1 VGHSIAGEELSSIG
15 SRRPERV
22 AGLIYLD
29 AGYSYAYYAASVGN
43 LIIDLRELEEKL
55 QQLHPAE
62 GLPDPQLAHDLLLQY
77 MPQVETDLRFDLQ
90 LVPDPPRPSPTPEDL
105 ASFSAFR
112 LWVKRTRG
120 INMPESEIRQAFQ
133 SGPDGG
139 VGELR
144 VRSTVNSLIQ
154 AGEQKYTDIRVPVLA
169 IFADPE
175 DDGPYMNNDPTAR
188 AVEASDMV
196 VAEAQAK
203 AFENGIP
210 TARVVRLAHAN
221 HHIFISNEADVL
233 REMRAFIGGLN

>member
-1 VGHSIAGEELSSIG
+1 
-15 SRRPERV
+15 
-22 AGLIYLD
+22 
-29 AGYSYAYYAASVGN
+29 
-43 LIIDLRELEEKL
+43 
-55 QQLHPAE
+55 
-62 GLPDPQLAHDLLLQY
+62 
-77 MPQVETDLRFDLQ
+77 
-90 LVPDPPRPSPTPEDL
+90 
-105 ASFSAFR
+105 
-112 LWVKRTRG
+112 
-120 INMPESEIRQAFQ
+120 MPEAEIRQAFQ
-133 SGPDGG
+133 ARPDGG

-144 VRSTVNSLIQ
+144 SQSNVSSLIQ

-188 AVEASDMV
+188 AAVEASDMA

-233 REMRAFIGGLN
+233 REMQAFLSGLH